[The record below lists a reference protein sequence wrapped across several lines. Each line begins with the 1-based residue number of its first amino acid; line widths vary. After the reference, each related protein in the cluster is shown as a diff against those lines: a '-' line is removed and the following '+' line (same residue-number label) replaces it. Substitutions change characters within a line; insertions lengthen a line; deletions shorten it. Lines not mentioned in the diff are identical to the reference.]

1 MIRMLNINKSYKK
14 KQVLFDFSLDI
25 ETQGEEIIGLLGP
38 NGAGKTTIIKIIT
51 GLLGYTNGDIQI
63 GGREDY
69 VEWCKNNVALIPAG
83 ERGLRYKSTVYDN
96 IMYFSAMKGVEEA
109 KIEAL
114 IFEFADFLNFEDYLN
129 RRVETLSMGEKKKA
143 MILCGLCM
151 DMKVIILDE
160 PSNGLDID
168 AQANLKDIIKT
179 LSKKLNKT
187 FLISSHD
194 IGFLDGIVNHYVFV
208 FKGRKAGEVKAEME
222 ALEILKIYQEIK
234 GNFGGCDETIS

>member
-51 GLLGYTNGDIQI
+51 GLLGYTDGDIQI
-63 GGREDY
+63 GGRENY

-129 RRVETLSMGEKKKA
+129 RRV
-143 MILCGLCM
+143 
-151 DMKVIILDE
+151 MKVIILDE